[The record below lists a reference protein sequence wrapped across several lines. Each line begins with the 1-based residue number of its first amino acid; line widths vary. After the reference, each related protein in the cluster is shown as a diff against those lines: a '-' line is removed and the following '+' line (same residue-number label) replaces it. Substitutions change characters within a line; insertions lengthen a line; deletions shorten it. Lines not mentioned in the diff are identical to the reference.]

1 MACRKWRMMER
12 LTSERCASDPK
23 HTASAFSARC
33 CQSSVHSMKSQAT
46 GCAISNRGR
55 PLPRK
60 TIAIELHF
68 YRSCG
73 TQAVGLDV
81 IDVEPQFLHAAQR
94 FQSN

>member
-1 MACRKWRMMER
+1 MRN
-12 LTSERCASDPK
+12 L
-23 HTASAFSARC
+23 
-33 CQSSVHSMKSQAT
+33 KS
-46 GCAISNRGR
+46 
-55 PLPRK
+55 RK

-81 IDVEPQFLHAAQR
+81 IDVESQFLHAAQR